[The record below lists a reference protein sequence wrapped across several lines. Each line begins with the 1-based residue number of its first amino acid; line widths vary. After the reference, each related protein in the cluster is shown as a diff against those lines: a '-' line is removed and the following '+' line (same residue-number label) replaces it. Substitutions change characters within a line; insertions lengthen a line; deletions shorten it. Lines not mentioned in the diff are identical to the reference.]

1 MLRATR
7 STCQSSPLSKSED
20 RNEWSHRCGVR
31 IVRVKSLL
39 TAPQA
44 YARTVEPR
52 QQEFT
57 NVVAINSITGRRITE
72 ELRLLRD
79 L

>member
-1 MLRATR
+1 M
-7 STCQSSPLSKSED
+7 
-20 RNEWSHRCGVR
+20 
-31 IVRVKSLL
+31 KSLL